1 MIKKIFQLF
10 FVILLAKVIL
20 SNQIPQ
26 PLKDLLNHKLSYSQ
40 LNTKQPLQTK
50 EGWGTEEVEI
60 NYGQYDQEA
69 VDYFREIALKSE
81 FSDHIRS
88 KPRRWSTDMK
98 IYVDGYCP
106 EYLLLELHMI
116 VKELNDLIDPIQ
128 IRLVAN
134 RADANYF
141 IFLGSMTD
149 FHKKYPTT
157 DLQLL
162 KRNLGFFQLYSS
174 GKGEMYID
182 LVRTEG
188 DELAQMH
195 LLREEL
201 TQSLWLCNDS
211 WKYPESIFYQGWT
224 TTTEY
229 SEMDKKLI
237 SMLYN

>member
-1 MIKKIFQLF
+1 MIKKIIQLF
-10 FVILLAKVIL
+10 FVILLAKVLI
-20 SNQIPQ
+20 SNQVSKSIHGIGSDIELVQ
-26 PLKDLLNHKLSYSQ
+26 
-40 LNTKQPLQTK
+40 TTITGTK
-50 EGWGTEEVEI
+50 EVDI
-60 NYGQYDQEA
+60 NYSKYEPE
-69 VDYFREIALKSE
+69 VVSYFKEIALKSE
-81 FSDHIRS
+81 FSDQLRL

-98 IYVDGYCP
+98 IYVDGFCP
-106 EYLLLELHMI
+106 EYLSLELHMI

-128 IRLVAN
+128 IKLVSN

-141 IFLGSMTD
+141 IFLGSMHD

-162 KRNLGFFQLYSS
+162 KKNLGFFQLYSS

-182 LVRTEG
+182 MVRTAG
-188 DELAQMH
+188 DELAQRH

-211 WKYPESIFYQGWT
+211 WAYPESIFYQGWT
-224 TTTEY
+224 TTTEFA
-229 SEMDKKLI
+229 EIDKTLI

>member
-1 MIKKIFQLF
+1 MIKKIIQLF
-10 FVILLAKVIL
+10 FVILLAKVLI
-20 SNQIPQ
+20 SNQVSKSIHGIGSDIELVQ
-26 PLKDLLNHKLSYSQ
+26 
-40 LNTKQPLQTK
+40 TTITGTK
-50 EGWGTEEVEI
+50 EVDI
-60 NYGQYDQEA
+60 NYSKYGPEVVA
-69 VDYFREIALKSE
+69 YFKEIALKSE
-81 FSDHIRS
+81 FSDQLRL

-98 IYVDGYCP
+98 IYVDGFCP
-106 EYLLLELHMI
+106 EYLSLELHMI

-128 IRLVAN
+128 IKLVSN

-141 IFLGSMTD
+141 IFLGSMYD

-162 KRNLGFFQLYSS
+162 KKNLGFFQLYSS

-182 LVRTEG
+182 MVRTAG
-188 DELAQMH
+188 DELAQRH

-211 WKYPESIFYQGWT
+211 WAYPESIFYQGWT
-224 TTTEY
+224 TTTEFA
-229 SEMDKKLI
+229 EIDKTLI

>member
-1 MIKKIFQLF
+1 MIKKLIQLF
-10 FVILLAKVIL
+10 LVILLAKVLI
-20 SNQIPQ
+20 SNQVSKATHGIGSH
-26 PLKDLLNHKLSYSQ
+26 NESFH
-40 LNTKQPLQTK
+40 TTITGTK
-50 EGWGTEEVEI
+50 EVDI
-60 NYGQYDQEA
+60 NYSKYEPEVVA
-69 VDYFREIALKSE
+69 YFKEIALKSE
-81 FSDHIRS
+81 FSDRVRS

-128 IRLVAN
+128 IRLVSD

-157 DLQLL
+157 DLHLL
-162 KRNLGFFQLYSS
+162 KKNLGFFQLYSS
-174 GKGEMYID
+174 GKGEMYVD
-182 LVRTEG
+182 MVRTTG
-188 DELAQMH
+188 DELAQRH